1 MKNYYKKDL
10 LETVVNESYSVAEV
24 IRKLGLRVA
33 GGNFRTVSKYIQL
46 YNLDISHFRG
56 QTWNKGLSGTGY
68 AAINKFDEI
77 LKENANIDNCTLKER
92 LITEGLKCYK
102 CEKCGNG
109 GEWMGQKM
117 TLELHH
123 INGDHFDNRLENLQ
137 ILCPNCHSITDNYRG
152 RKAIRYK
159 IIPKCRERNGYICKC
174 LYCGD
179 EFKTDRESRKFCC
192 LDHYRKYS
200 KTMKNGHLLVIK
212 DEIIKNMDN
221 SSNISDMARKIN
233 VSRTTIRK
241 FLKEMG
247 VYEIFKKRSTNIL
260 RSKKVIQYDLKMN
273 KIKEWTSLTEAE
285 KTLGVTDIGRCAN
298 LRRKSVGGF
307 IWRFKQ

>member
-1 MKNYYKKDL
+1 M
-10 LETVVNESYSVAEV
+10 
-24 IRKLGLRVA
+24 
-33 GGNFRTVSKYIQL
+33 
-46 YNLDISHFRG
+46 
-56 QTWNKGLSGTGY
+56 
-68 AAINKFDEI
+68 
-77 LKENANIDNCTLKER
+77 KENTNIDNCTLKER
-92 LITEGLKCYK
+92 LITEGLKRYK
-102 CEKCGNG
+102 CEKCGNS

-137 ILCPNCHSITDNYRG
+137 ILCPNCHSITDNYRR
-152 RKAIRYK
+152 RKTINYK
-159 IIPKCRERNGYICKC
+159 DIPKCRERNGYICKC

-179 EFKTDRESRKFCC
+179 EFKADREFRKFCS
-192 LDHYRKYS
+192 LDHYRKYT
-200 KTMKNGHLLVIK
+200 KTMKSSHLLIK

-221 SSNISDMARKIN
+221 FSNISDIAKKVN

-247 VYEIFKKRSTNIL
+247 IYEKFKKHSTNIL
-260 RSKKVIQYDLKMN
+260 RSKEVIQYDLKMN
-273 KIKEWTSLTEAE
+273 KIKEWASLTEAE
-285 KTLGVTDIGRCAN
+285 KTLGITNIGRCAN